1 MNAPHSAVA
10 RGKIEVALQTNWRY
24 FTMVL
29 TPDFLE
35 PLPRLLATSESD
47 NEVLTVQQ
55 AADAFPGGVLALDGN
70 DTITGSAAADFIR
83 GGKGDDDILGSG
95 GGDRL
100 FGDKNRDFLDGGL
113 GNDIL
118 RGGKGVDLL
127 FGGEGAD
134 TLIGE
139 VDVDIY
145 KGGGGSDT
153 FVLRRDQAGLVQDLG
168 AISLIPGLPDSIQ
181 LPDAIITDF
190 NPAEDSLLLT
200 DGLTKADL
208 TFEEFNSLEEFNV
221 NANVILPIIL
231 GAEPDGLDF
240 LEKAGISQSD
250 LDPDGD
256 GVLEGTAVTIN
267 GGQLLGYVLNTAPET
282 LASLPD
288 TSFTTTEGV
297 I

>member
-1 MNAPHSAVA
+1 
-10 RGKIEVALQTNWRY
+10 
-24 FTMVL
+24 MVL

-55 AADAFPGGVLALDGN
+55 AADVFPGGVLALNGD
-70 DTITGSAAADFIR
+70 DTIRGSSAADFVR
-83 GGKGDDDILGSG
+83 GGRGGDDLLGDA
-95 GGDRL
+95 GDDNL
-100 FGDKNRDFLDGGL
+100 FGDKDRDFLDGGL

-145 KGGGGSDT
+145 KGGGGSDS
-153 FVLRRDQAGLVQDLG
+153 FVLRRDQAGLIQDLG
-168 AISLIPGLPDSIQ
+168 VITVIPGLPDSIQ

-200 DGLTKADL
+200 QGLTKADL
-208 TFEEFNSLEEFNV
+208 TFEEFNSFEEFNV

-240 LEKAGISQSD
+240 LAKAGISQSD
-250 LDPDGD
+250 LDPDRD
-256 GVLEGTAVTIN
+256 GVLEGTAITIN

-288 TSFTTTEGV
+288 TSFTTTEG
-297 I
+297 II

>member
-1 MNAPHSAVA
+1 
-10 RGKIEVALQTNWRY
+10 
-24 FTMVL
+24 MVL

-35 PLPRLLATSESD
+35 PLPRLLATPESD

-70 DTITGSAAADFIR
+70 DTIAGSAAADFIR
-83 GGKGDDDILGSG
+83 GGKGDDDVLGND

-127 FGGEGAD
+127 FGGDGDD

-145 KGGGGSDT
+145 KGGTGSDS

-181 LPDAIITDF
+181 LPDAVITDF
-190 NPAEDSLLLT
+190 NPGEDSLLLT
-200 DGLTKADL
+200 EGLTRADL

-240 LEKAGISQSD
+240 LAKAGISLSD

-256 GVLEGTAVTIN
+256 GALEGTAVTIN
-267 GGQLLGYVLNTAPET
+267 GGQLLGYVLNVAPET

-288 TSFTTTEGV
+288 TSFTTTEG
-297 I
+297 II

>member
-1 MNAPHSAVA
+1 
-10 RGKIEVALQTNWRY
+10 
-24 FTMVL
+24 MVL

-35 PLPRLLATSESD
+35 PLPRLLGTSESD
-47 NEVLTVQQ
+47 NEILTVQQ
-55 AADAFPGGVLALDGN
+55 AADVFPGGVLGLNGD
-70 DTITGSAAADFIR
+70 DTMGGSAAADLIR
-83 GGKGDDDILGSG
+83 GGKGDDDILGNGSD
-95 GGDRL
+95 DRL

-113 GNDIL
+113 GNDTL

-145 KGGGGSDT
+145 KGGGGSDS

-168 AISLIPGLPDSIQ
+168 IINIIPGLPDNIQ
-181 LPDAIITDF
+181 LPDAIVTDF

-200 DGLTKADL
+200 EGLTKADL
-208 TFEEFNSLEEFNV
+208 TFEEFNSFNEFNV

-231 GAEPDGLDF
+231 GAEPDGLEF
-240 LEKAGISQSD
+240 LAKAGISLSD

-256 GVLEGTAVTIN
+256 GVLEGTAITID
-267 GGQLLGYVLNTAPET
+267 GGRLLSYVLNTTPET
-282 LASLPD
+282 LSALPD
-288 TSFTTTEGV
+288 ANFITTEG
-297 I
+297 II

>member
-1 MNAPHSAVA
+1 
-10 RGKIEVALQTNWRY
+10 
-24 FTMVL
+24 MVL

-35 PLPRLLATSESD
+35 PLPRLLGTSESD

-55 AADAFPGGVLALDGN
+55 AADVFAGGVFGLNGD
-70 DTITGSAAADFIR
+70 DTIRGSAAADLIR
-83 GGKGDDDILGSG
+83 GGKGNEDILGE
-95 GGDRL
+95 GGDDNL
-100 FGDKNRDFLDGGL
+100 FGDKNRDYLDGGF
-113 GNDIL
+113 GNDNL

-168 AISLIPGLPDSIQ
+168 IITVIPGLPDDIQ
-181 LPDAIITDF
+181 LPDAIVTDF
-190 NPAEDSLLLT
+190 NPGEDSLLLT
-200 DGLTKADL
+200 QGVRKADL
-208 TFEEFNSLEEFNV
+208 TFDPFNSFEEFNV

-240 LEKAGISQSD
+240 LAKAGISLSE

-256 GVLEGTAVTIN
+256 GVLEGTAIKID
-267 GGQLLGYVLNTAPET
+267 GGRLLGYVLNTAPDV

-288 TSFTTTEGV
+288 ANFTTVEG
-297 I
+297 II